1 MNKRNY
7 YSVYYTEPKLR
18 LSIWCIMI
26 FCKGVIDMPKK
37 EPLQVQKDKVS
48 SSADAGAT
56 GRPLR
61 ADARRNRE
69 RILDVATKVFAT
81 EGLEIPIDEI
91 ANRSGMGI
99 GTVYRH
105 FHTKE
110 DLIEAVVFSFKQRLI
125 EKAKE
130 MLEQDE
136 PGQAFF
142 NFLSLVM
149 RDGKGNKA
157 LIAALARS
165 GTNFQR
171 PLSGISLDFQNVL
184 GELLNQGQQ
193 AGSVRNDLQVTD
205 ITAILFSVMR
215 TLEYNDDSGLSE
227 RILSVV
233 CDGLRVR

>member
-1 MNKRNY
+1 MVFVFFAKYIYASAISSGFATCCTKRA
-7 YSVYYTEPKLR
+7 
-18 LSIWCIMI
+18 IC
-26 FCKGVIDMPKK
+26 
-37 EPLQVQKDKVS
+37 
-48 SSADAGAT
+48 
-56 GRPLR
+56 
-61 ADARRNRE
+61 
-69 RILDVATKVFAT
+69 FAT

-105 FHTKE
+105 FQKKE
-110 DLIEAVVFSFKQRLI
+110 ELIEAVVFSFKQRLI

-136 PGQAFF
+136 PGQALF

-149 RDGKGNKA
+149 REGKGNKA

-193 AGSVRNDLQVTD
+193 AGST
-205 ITAILFSVMR
+205 IFS
-215 TLEYNDDSGLSE
+215 
-227 RILSVV
+227 
-233 CDGLRVR
+233 